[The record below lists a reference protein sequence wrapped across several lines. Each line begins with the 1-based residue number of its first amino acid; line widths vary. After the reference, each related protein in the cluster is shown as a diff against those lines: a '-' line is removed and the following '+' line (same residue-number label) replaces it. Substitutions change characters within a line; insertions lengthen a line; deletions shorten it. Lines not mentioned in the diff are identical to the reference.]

1 MREVSRATPR
11 KEEIMDQAEML
22 TLMASLYSKLVN
34 DVAEKVIAKT
44 GNYVSDT
51 AAERV
56 SELAAQV
63 FEERIE
69 AALEKFDATEVVAR
83 AIDAHDF
90 DSKIEAAIDGYDF
103 DDKVETAIDDYDF
116 DDKMESAIDNLGLD
130 DKVNSA
136 ISDYDFTDK
145 VVAVVEGLTL
155 RVRIG

>member
-1 MREVSRATPR
+1 
-11 KEEIMDQAEML
+11 MDQAEML
-22 TLMASLYSKLVN
+22 TLIGGLYDKLVN

-103 DDKVETAIDDYDF
+103 DDKVETAIDGYDF
-116 DDKMESAIDNLGLD
+116 DDKMI
-130 DKVNSA
+130 
-136 ISDYDFTDK
+136 
-145 VVAVVEGLTL
+145 AVVEGLTL
-155 RVRIG
+155 RARRN

>member
-1 MREVSRATPR
+1 MGSIQPRAGVAGPNQPR

-44 GNYVSDT
+44 GNYVS
-51 AAERV
+51 
-56 SELAAQV
+56 
-63 FEERIE
+63 
-69 AALEKFDATEVVAR
+69 EVVAR